1 VLRTVFALPLRG
13 LTWLGS
19 QGTRAV
25 ASIVFIA
32 MAVPQ
37 LGLLLRPYITEA
49 ILVLLCISFMRV
61 DLVALYGHLRRPAL
75 VATATVW
82 TTLGVPLIVGL
93 IAHAT
98 GLTDRAP
105 GLSLALMLQSMASP
119 MMAAPALAALMGLD
133 ATLVLVTLVT
143 ATAVVPFTASLFAS
157 LFLGGM
163 LSISP
168 LTLGL
173 KLLGILAASLLAA
186 TAIRW
191 MFGADAIQRHKQPID
206 GFNIIILF
214 IFASAIMGDVAHD
227 FIADPLFT
235 IAIAALAFA
244 IYFTLLA
251 ITTLLFRC
259 IGTERA
265 LALGLMVSQRNLGLM
280 LAATAGA
287 LPPTTWL
294 YFALTQFPIHLA
306 PYMLMPIARR
316 LTRSP
321 ETSGLAS
328 SQSAGPRARAVGDTT
343 QPDVRVSKLPQ

>member
-1 VLRTVFALPLRG
+1 MHPALLCALPLRG

-25 ASIVFIA
+25 AAVVFIA
-32 MAVPQ
+32 AAVPP
-37 LGLLLRPYITEA
+37 LGALLRPYVTEA

-61 DLVALYGHLRRPAL
+61 DLAALYGHLRRPAL
-75 VATATVW
+75 VATTTAW
-82 TTLGVPLIVGL
+82 TTIGVPLIVGL

-105 GLSLALMLQSMASP
+105 GLALALMLQSMASP

-133 ATLVLVTLVT
+133 ATLVLVTMVA
-143 ATAVVPFTASLFAS
+143 ATAIVPFTASLFTS

-173 KLLGILAASLLAA
+173 KLLGILAISLFAA
-186 TAIRW
+186 TTIRW
-191 MFGADAIQRHKQPID
+191 IFGADAILRHKQPID
-206 GFNIIILF
+206 GFNIVILF

-235 IAIAALAFA
+235 IGIAALAFA
-244 IYFTLLA
+244 VYFTLLA
-251 ITTLLFRC
+251 VTTLLFRR
-259 IGTERA
+259 IGYERA

-287 LPPTTWL
+287 LPATTWL
-294 YFALTQFPIHLA
+294 YFAMTQFPIHLA
-306 PYMLMPIARR
+306 PYILTPIARR
-316 LTRSP
+316 LT
-321 ETSGLAS
+321 
-328 SQSAGPRARAVGDTT
+328 ARADTT
-343 QPDVRVSKLPQ
+343 AAAAAKSST

>member
-1 VLRTVFALPLRG
+1 MPSGLRTLFAIPVRG

-25 ASIVFIA
+25 AAVVFIA
-32 MAVPQ
+32 LAVPP
-37 LGLLLRPYITEA
+37 LGALLRPYVTEA
-49 ILVLLCISFMRV
+49 ILGLLCISFMRV
-61 DLVALYGHLRRPAL
+61 DLAALYSHLRRPAL
-75 VATATVW
+75 VATATAW
-82 TTLGVPLIVGL
+82 TTIGVPLIVGL
-93 IAHAT
+93 IAHVT

-157 LFLGGM
+157 LFLNGM

-173 KLLGILAASLLAA
+173 KLLGILAVSLLAA
-186 TAIRW
+186 TTIRW
-191 MFGADAIQRHKQPID
+191 LFGADAIQRHKPPID

-227 FIADPLFT
+227 FVADPGFA
-235 IAIAALAFA
+235 IGIAALAFA
-244 IYFTLLA
+244 VYFTLLA
-251 ITTLLFRC
+251 VTTLLFRR
-259 IGTERA
+259 IGYERA

-306 PYMLMPIARR
+306 PYMLTPIARR
-316 LTRSP
+316 LT
-321 ETSGLAS
+321 
-328 SQSAGPRARAVGDTT
+328 ARADATSAVATPGTG
-343 QPDVRVSKLPQ
+343 

>member
-1 VLRTVFALPLRG
+1 MPSVLRTLFALPLRG
-13 LTWLGS
+13 LTWLGG

-25 ASIVFIA
+25 ASVVFIA
-32 MAVPQ
+32 AAVPP
-37 LGLLLRPYITEA
+37 LGALLRPYVTEA

-75 VATATVW
+75 VASATAW
-82 TTLGVPLIVGL
+82 TTIGVPLIAGL

-98 GLTDRAP
+98 GLAERAP

-119 MMAAPALAALMGLD
+119 MMASPALAALMGLD

-143 ATAVVPFTASLFAS
+143 ATAIVPFTASLFAS

-173 KLLGILAASLLAA
+173 KLLGILAASLLSA
-186 TAIRW
+186 TVIRW
-191 MFGADAIQRHKQPID
+191 LFGAEAIQRHKQPID

-214 IFASAIMGDVAHD
+214 VFASAIMGDVVSD
-227 FIADPLFT
+227 LVTQPILT
-235 IAIAALAFA
+235 LSLAALSFA

-251 ITTLLFRC
+251 VTTLLFRR
-259 IGTERA
+259 IGYQRA

-287 LPPTTWL
+287 LPGTTWL
-294 YFALTQFPIHLA
+294 YFAMTQFPIHLS
-306 PYMLMPIARR
+306 PYMLTPIARR
-316 LTRSP
+316 LT
-321 ETSGLAS
+321 
-328 SQSAGPRARAVGDTT
+328 ARTDAPGAAA
-343 QPDVRVSKLPQ
+343 PGGAA